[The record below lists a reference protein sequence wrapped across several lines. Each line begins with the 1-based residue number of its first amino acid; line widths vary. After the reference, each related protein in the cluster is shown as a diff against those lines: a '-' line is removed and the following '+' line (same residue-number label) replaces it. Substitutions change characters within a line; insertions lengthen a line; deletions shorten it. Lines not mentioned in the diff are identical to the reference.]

1 MMYNITT
8 DDYSIVESNKSEF
21 YGVKLSGGK
30 YNNVIVIYGQVGIKE
45 EPELDQARLSF
56 NYTLQDPGE
65 LDSSDLDKD
74 EYFKNYLGAILQHII
89 NDTLEHNEQN
99 NVASIGIGN
108 NESNTDP
115 QPEPSSS

>member
-8 DDYSIVESNKSEF
+8 KDYSIVESNKSEF
-21 YGVKLSGGK
+21 YGVKLNGGK
-30 YNNVIVIYGQVGIKE
+30 YNNVIVIYGQVGIRE

-74 EYFKNYLGAILQHII
+74 EYFKNYLGAVLQHII
-89 NDTLEHNEQN
+89 NDTLEHNEKN

-108 NESNTDP
+108 NESNTNP